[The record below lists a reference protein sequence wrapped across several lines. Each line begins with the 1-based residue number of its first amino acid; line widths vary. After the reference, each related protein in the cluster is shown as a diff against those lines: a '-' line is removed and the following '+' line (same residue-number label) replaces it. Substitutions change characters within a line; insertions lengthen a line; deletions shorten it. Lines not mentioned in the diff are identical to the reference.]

1 MQIRMCACA
10 SRLDLSNQSLF
21 ALNIK
26 FSVIPL
32 HITLLRGKNMF
43 QNQLIKRGR
52 RKHRHL
58 DVIVVLDELAAFSS
72 VCTVVGDVGS

>member
-1 MQIRMCACA
+1 
-10 SRLDLSNQSLF
+10 
-21 ALNIK
+21 
-26 FSVIPL
+26 
-32 HITLLRGKNMF
+32 MF

-72 VCTVVGDVGS
+72 VCTVVGVVGS